1 MIPTSR
7 GLSYQTYLA
16 ESNRPAFDGLRAL
29 GFLLV
34 ITAHIPIV
42 PLFAFL
48 HGWAAVWIFLVISGY
63 LITMLLMREEKRTG
77 RIAFAP
83 FLVKRFCRIVPAYA
97 AAILIYWLACF
108 AIEPLPGDYASFM
121 ERLPYFLTLMPEY
134 SSRNGFSIFTHSW
147 TVGIEVKFYL
157 FFPPALF
164 LLIKSQ
170 NWRFAV
176 TAITAALL
184 VVVGSFLA
192 QAYCALLFGAML
204 AFALERPQGYAWIAK
219 ATRVPVLVPITLA
232 VATAALLNYTEQL
245 TLVAMTATYLTAYAI
260 VQKAAVSCIL
270 TWQPLVYLGQRSYG
284 AYLLHFLAIRMGYLA
299 FGDDTVTGGLLTAAF
314 CLAVTVP
321 AAALMYRAIEVPAID
336 FGRQWL
342 AMRPALNR

>member
-1 MIPTSR
+1 MTPESH
-7 GLSYQTYLA
+7 GLSYETYLTD
-16 ESNRPAFDGLRAL
+16 SHRPAFDGLRAL

-42 PLFAFL
+42 PLFAAL

-63 LITMLLMREEKRTG
+63 LIAMLLMREEKRAG
-77 RIAFAP
+77 RIAFGP

-97 AAILIYWLACF
+97 TAILIYWLACF
-108 AIEPLPGDYASFM
+108 AIEPSPGDYASFM
-121 ERLPYFLTLMPEY
+121 ERLPYFLTFMPEY

-147 TVGIEVKFYL
+147 TVGIELKFYL
-157 FFPPALF
+157 FFPPVLF
-164 LLIKSQ
+164 LLIRNQ

-184 VVVGSFLA
+184 TAVGSFLA

-204 AFALERPQGYAWIAK
+204 AFALERPQAYAVIAK
-219 ATRVPVLVPITLA
+219 ATRVSVLVPITLV
-232 VATAALLNYTEQL
+232 VATAAMLNYTEQL
-245 TLVAMTATYLTAYAI
+245 TVVALTATYLTAYAI
-260 VQKAAVSCIL
+260 VQETAVSCIL

-284 AYLLHFLAIRMGYLA
+284 AYLLHFLAIRLGYLA
-299 FGDDTVTGGLLTAAF
+299 FGDDSVTGGLLTAAF

-321 AAALMYRAIEVPAID
+321 AAALMYRVIELPVID
-336 FGRQWL
+336 FGRRL
-342 AMRPALNR
+342 AGMRSAPAR